1 MPEEEVEEADWLDL
15 INDLARGMVWGL
27 VLAGHSILAFGDGLI
42 CIAWHHLMSAAAASN
57 TTADP
62 VLTSCPLAGLQ
73 LSLMLPVSFPKHANL
88 KYGSTLVLP
97 CHRKRGAQH
106 MQRPPGA
113 RQGLQSGPPRSVGNM
128 LKRQGSGGGRGG
140 YQPLRASSPPRDG
153 GPPSSSNSKFPS
165 LGRRVSPG
173 VEHRRPPQRE
183 RPKQTIAPGQVGHA
197 AAARAR

>member
-1 MPEEEVEEADWLDL
+1 
-15 INDLARGMVWGL
+15 
-27 VLAGHSILAFGDGLI
+27 
-42 CIAWHHLMSAAAASN
+42 
-57 TTADP
+57 
-62 VLTSCPLAGLQ
+62 
-73 LSLMLPVSFPKHANL
+73 
-88 KYGSTLVLP
+88 
-97 CHRKRGAQH
+97 

-113 RQGLQSGPPRSVGNM
+113 RQGLQSGPPRSAGNM

-183 RPKQTIAPGQVGHA
+183 RPKQTIAPGQVGA
-197 AAARAR
+197 CRTCQGSMMLSCRI